1 MDSPESSEL
10 LQDTLI
16 KLSHQTN
23 FQPMQFLFSPHNAF
37 STLPSSLQKVD
48 ILEPAQ
54 VFELFFTSEIM
65 DILVKH
71 TNTYADIKNTNSGD
85 KAWKLPGRIW
95 KNVSKSELKRWIG
108 ILIYMGVFGSCATRD
123 YWRKSTLYPTHP
135 ISEYMSQTRFEQ
147 ILHYFHISD
156 PSVVPENNRNTA

>member
-1 MDSPESSEL
+1 MGSPESSEP
-10 LQDTLI
+10 LQDTLT
-16 KLSHQTN
+16 KLSHQTS

-37 STLPSSLQKVD
+37 STLPSSLRKVD

-54 VFELFFTSEIM
+54 VFELFFTSKIM

-71 TNTYADIKNTNSGD
+71 TNTYTDIKNANSGD

-108 ILIYMGVFGSCATRD
+108 ILIYIGVLAVVQLEIIGAKVYFI
-123 YWRKSTLYPTHP
+123 PP
-135 ISEYMSQTRFEQ
+135 I
-147 ILHYFHISD
+147 
-156 PSVVPENNRNTA
+156 P

>member
-1 MDSPESSEL
+1 
-10 LQDTLI
+10 
-16 KLSHQTN
+16 
-23 FQPMQFLFSPHNAF
+23 
-37 STLPSSLQKVD
+37 
-48 ILEPAQ
+48 
-54 VFELFFTSEIM
+54 M

-71 TNTYADIKNTNSGD
+71 TNTYTDIKNANSGD

-123 YWRKSTLYPTHP
+123 YWCKSTLYPTHP
-135 ISEYMSQTRFEQ
+135 ISEYMSQTCFEQ

-156 PSVVPENNRNTA
+156 PSVVPENDGNTAWTYKVEPLLETVRQA